1 MKRPVTALSTCT
13 AVVGLSLALF
23 ACAGPSKSERDHSDI
38 VTLETSAG
46 DITVELDRAGAP
58 VTVENFLGY
67 MNRSAYDGT
76 TIHRIVPGFVIQGGG
91 WTPDLQERAKL
102 DAAAG
107 KPDKPIRNE
116 WQNGLKNTR
125 GTIAMAREKDP
136 DSATREFFI
145 NLADNAK
152 LDTPREVS
160 GGAGYAVFGRVIS
173 GMEVVDRIAAVSTR
187 SVDVPGVTDGSMQNV
202 PVESIV
208 IRRVRLGTQR

>member
-1 MKRPVTALSTCT
+1 MKLLL
-13 AVVGLSLALF
+13 AVV
-23 ACAGPSKSERDHSDI
+23 CAGLMLAACSGPSRTERSPTMLILIKTSE
-38 VTLETSAG
+38 G
-46 DITVELDRAGAP
+46 DITVELDRAHAP
-58 VTVENFLGY
+58 ITVDNFLLY
-67 MNRSAYDGT
+67 MDRGDYNGT

-91 WTPDLQERAKL
+91 WTPELQERAKL

-107 KPDKPIRNE
+107 RPDIPIRNE

-160 GGAGYAVFGRVIS
+160 GGAGYAVFGRVTS
-173 GMEVVDRIAAVSTR
+173 GMEVVDRIAALPTR
-187 SVDVPGVTDGSMQNV
+187 SVEVPGVTDGSMQNV
-202 PVESIV
+202 PVEPVV
-208 IRRVRLGTQR
+208 IHRIRSGR

>member
-1 MKRPVTALSTCT
+1 MRIAALGVAAAL
-13 AVVGLSLALF
+13 AVVGLA
-23 ACAGPSKSERDHSDI
+23 ACSGPSTVGGGPSDV
-38 VTLETSAG
+38 VTFETSAG
-46 DITVELDRAGAP
+46 DITVELDHAHAP
-58 VTVENFLGY
+58 ITVDWFILRVLRGDYN
-67 MNRSAYDGT
+67 GT
-76 TIHRIVPGFVIQGGG
+76 TFHRVVPGFVIQGGG

-102 DAAAG
+102 AAAAG
-107 KPDKPIRNE
+107 KPDVTIRNE

-160 GGAGYAVFGRVIS
+160 GGAGYAVFGRVVA

-202 PVESIV
+202 PVEPVV
-208 IRRVRLGTQR
+208 IRRVRHASRASN